1 MRSSAAA
8 PKIKVARR
16 RVAPRL
22 PKLTRRRLAVLAA
35 FSVLAALLAW
45 FFVDDRFY
53 VQTVQVEGLRFT
65 DRAAVLQQADLYG
78 YSIFWVNGERVAR
91 RVEALPT
98 VKHATV
104 RVRPPNR
111 VLIQVAEREP
121 VLRWV
126 HNGQMGWLDEE
137 GLMLPIA
144 DGALS
149 LPTLLD
155 LDGSTVAGE
164 QRVHSQIVAGVV
176 DLHRYLPEVGQF
188 AYSRE
193 RGLHF
198 TLPNG
203 ALVVLGDHQQ
213 LAERVRHLIALQSS
227 LAAQRLTAREIDLS
241 QPGGYTMKL
250 AP

>member
-1 MRSSAAA
+1 MRSTVAA
-8 PKIKVARR
+8 PKARVARR

-22 PKLTRRRLAVLAA
+22 PRLNRRRLAVLAA
-35 FSVLAALLAW
+35 FGGLAALLVW

-53 VQTVQVEGLRFT
+53 VQTVEVEGLRFT

-78 YSIFWVNGERVAR
+78 YSIFWVNGREVAR

-104 RVRPPNR
+104 RALLPNR
-111 VLIQVAEREP
+111 VRIRVTEREP
-121 VLRWV
+121 VVLWV
-126 HNGQMGWLDEE
+126 HNGEARWLDQE
-137 GLMLPIA
+137 GLMLPVA
-144 DGALS
+144 DATMS
-149 LPTLLD
+149 LPTLFD
-155 LDGSTVAGE
+155 QDGSTVLGDD
-164 QRVHSQIVAGVV
+164 RVHPEVVNSVAE
-176 DLHRYLPEVGQF
+176 LHRHLPEVGQF

-198 TLPNG
+198 TLRSG
-203 ALVVLGDHQQ
+203 ALVVLGDSQQ
-213 LAERVRHLIALQSS
+213 LAERVRHLIALQST